1 MILSNKSGKAN
12 VNIVAFF
19 NILGPIILNG
29 INFFTI
35 PIFTRILGT
44 DNYGLYTI
52 YSTWVSTFTILI
64 SLQVMGTV
72 GVANVRMPEK
82 EIKSYYSSIL
92 TLVWISFA
100 FWLIL
105 ALIGMPV
112 FSELLG
118 ISSEMVILMLF
129 HSLGMAFINF
139 ATMRYTY
146 EKKSH
151 FTFSI
156 SVMVAVVGAILSI
169 ILIKS
174 NFGEILYYGRAY
186 GAATPYIVMGVVLAL
201 VYMKQ
206 GKVLYA
212 KQYWKFCL
220 PICLPVVFH
229 ALSQIILA
237 QADKV
242 MLQNMMDDSTVGIY
256 SFTYTFAH
264 VMNIIYNAFNNTW
277 VPFYYDDVKENKI
290 ESIHRRSKNYI
301 IVFTALSM
309 GFMLLA
315 PDVIKLF
322 AGKDFW
328 SGISLVPIFVVANYM
343 MFLYSFPV
351 NYEFY
356 HKKTIHIAIGTGG
369 AAIIN
374 CILNYLLIPVMGM
387 AGAAYATLIAYVL
400 LWIFHHMISKYVIK
414 ENYHYRIKQFLPG
427 LIVVVLTAILVMFI
441 ESNVLIRWTLAIIV
455 GVVLLRHFVK
465 TKAIF

>member
-1 MILSNKSGKAN
+1 MKQKNN
-12 VNIVAFF
+12 VNAVAFF
-19 NILGPIILNG
+19 NILGPVILNG

-52 YSTWVSTFTILI
+52 YSTWVNTFSILI

-72 GVANVRMPEK
+72 GVANVRISK
-82 EIKSYYSSIL
+82 NEIKSYYSSII

-100 FWLIL
+100 FWF
-105 ALIGMPV
+105 ALVLMAMPM
-112 FSELLG
+112 FSRVLG
-118 ISSEMVILMLF
+118 ISSNMVFLMLF
-129 HSLGMAFINF
+129 HALGMAFVNF

-146 EKKSH
+146 EKRSQ
-151 FTFSI
+151 FTFMISI
-156 SVMVAVVGAILSI
+156 FVAIVGAILSI
-169 ILIKS
+169 VLIQHTINS
-174 NFGEILYYGRAY
+174 ELYYGRAY
-186 GAATPYIVMGVVLAL
+186 GAAIPYIVIGIVLAA
-201 VYMKQ
+201 VYMRQ
-206 GKVLYA
+206 GKVLYS
-212 KQYWKFCL
+212 KKYWKFCL

-229 ALSQIILA
+229 ALSQVVLA

-242 MLQNMMDDSTVGIY
+242 MLQNMMNDSIVGIY

-264 VMNIIYNAFNNTW
+264 VMNIIYNSFNNTW
-277 VPFYYDDVKENKI
+277 VPFYYDDIKEKRMD
-290 ESIHRRSKNYI
+290 SIYRRTKNYI
-301 IVFTALSM
+301 TVFTLLSM

-322 AGKDFW
+322 AGEDYW
-328 SGISLVPIFVVANYM
+328 LGISLVPIFVVANYM

-356 HKKTIHIAIGTGG
+356 HKKTIHIASGTSG
-369 AAIIN
+369 AAVIN
-374 CILNYLLIPVMGM
+374 CVLNYLLIPVMGM

-414 ENYHYRIKQFLPG
+414 ENYHYRIRQFIPG
-427 LIVVVLTAILVMFI
+427 LVAVLMVAIMVMFI
-441 ESNVLIRWTLAIIV
+441 EKYIIIRWGMAMVV
-455 GVVLLRHFVK
+455 GIVLLRHFVK